1 MKGTTI
7 MVDILIKSPESSD
20 TPIASATI
28 CGRAFCHAPPLFHE
42 VHEPAGAPAATAKRG
57 HYDEIT
63 RISFAGGSVLS
74 GAEIINK
81 FGAALPET
89 FVEFDKK
96 MRGDSLNL
104 DLYGYDIEQDVAI
117 IQIRHFF
124 RRYRNGYANIHK
136 DYVLVGRNEITNEL
150 FRHPVS
156 AHAVHAGI
164 RRDYDDP
171 VAAVRAAQRWMWGV
185 SDKQLASGIRQGDIL
200 IVPAK
205 GKPAHAEM
213 IEADTVLVGETHEV
227 HAPAFC
233 RDRKGVVFAYGPTVR
248 HTKAQHLT
256 AYGDGDFW
264 HSIRVADSAKTWK
277 WGVRLGD

>member
-1 MKGTTI
+1 MFRDG
-7 MVDILIKSPESSD
+7 VV
-20 TPIASATI
+20 
-28 CGRAFCHAPPLFHE
+28 R
-42 VHEPAGAPAATAKRG
+42 PA
-57 HYDEIT
+57 
-63 RISFAGGSVLS
+63 V
-74 GAEIINK
+74 EIIRK
-81 FGAALPET
+81 FVDVLPET
-89 FVEFDKK
+89 FVAFDRK

-104 DLYGYDIEQDVAI
+104 DLYGYDIEQDVAV

-164 RRDYDDP
+164 RRDDQDP

-205 GKPAHAEM
+205 GKPARAEM
-213 IEADTVLVGETHEV
+213 IEADTVLVGGTHEV
-227 HAPAFC
+227 HAAAFC

-248 HTKAQHLT
+248 HTKSQHLT

-264 HSIRVADSAKTWK
+264 HSIRVAASAPTWE
-277 WGVRLGD
+277 WGARLGD

>member
-1 MKGTTI
+1 ME
-7 MVDILIKSPESSD
+7 DILINSSESSD
-20 TPIASATI
+20 ASVTPAAIG
-28 CGRAFCHAPPLFHE
+28 GRTFCNPPPLFDE
-42 VHEPAGAPAATAKRG
+42 VHEPADAPRATAKRG
-57 HYDEIT
+57 YYDEIT
-63 RISFAGGSVLS
+63 SISLADGAVLS
-74 GAEIINK
+74 GAEIIQK

-104 DLYGYDIEQDVAI
+104 DLYGCDIEQDVAI

-124 RRYRNGYANIHK
+124 RRYRNSYANIHK

-164 RRDYDDP
+164 RKNDKDP

-227 HAPAFC
+227 HASAFC

-248 HTKAQHLT
+248 HTKGQHLT
-256 AYGDGDFW
+256 AYGGGDFW

>member
-1 MKGTTI
+1 MED
-7 MVDILIKSPESSD
+7 MLVKSQETCEAPV
-20 TPIASATI
+20 ASAAI
-28 CGRAFCHAPPLFHE
+28 DRRIFCNAPPLFDE
-42 VHEPAGAPAATAKRG
+42 VDEPAAAPVTIAKRG

-63 RISFAGGSVLS
+63 NISFADGSAAS
-74 GAEIINK
+74 AAELIRK
-81 FGAALPET
+81 FNDVLPET

-104 DLYGYDIEQDVAI
+104 DLYGYDVEQDVAI

-164 RRDYDDP
+164 RKDDMDP

-185 SDKQLASGIRQGDIL
+185 SDEQLARGIRQGDIL
-200 IVPAK
+200 IVPAR

-227 HAPAFC
+227 HASAFC

-248 HTKAQHLT
+248 HTKGQHLT

-264 HSIRVADSAKTWK
+264 HSIRVADTAKAWE